1 MAKDDFFVIAYK
13 ILAYLY
19 ACLKA
24 GEDPDLEEIS
34 CSRLKIP
41 EKYWYSIIRM
51 LYREGYIDGVKEI
64 KAPGSSETFYSFGCP
79 EITIK
84 GIEYLQD
91 NSMMKKARDALKEL
105 KAMVPGL

>member
-1 MAKDDFFVIAYK
+1 MTKDDFFVIAYK

-24 GEDPDLEEIS
+24 GEDPKLEEIS
-34 CSRLKIP
+34 DSRLNIP
-41 EKYWYSIIRM
+41 ERYWYSIITM
-51 LYREGYIDGVKEI
+51 LYREGYIEGMKEI
-64 KAPGSSETFYSFGCP
+64 NTVWMPETYYSFDRP
-79 EITIK
+79 TITVK
-84 GIEYLQD
+84 GIEYLED

>member
-1 MAKDDFFVIAYK
+1 MANDDFFVIAYM

-19 ACLKA
+19 ACLKS
-24 GEDPDLEEIS
+24 GEDPELEEIS
-34 CSRLKIP
+34 CSKLKIP

-51 LYREGYIDGVKEI
+51 LYREGYINGVKEI
-64 KAPGSSETFYSFGCP
+64 KAPWIPETYYSLDRP